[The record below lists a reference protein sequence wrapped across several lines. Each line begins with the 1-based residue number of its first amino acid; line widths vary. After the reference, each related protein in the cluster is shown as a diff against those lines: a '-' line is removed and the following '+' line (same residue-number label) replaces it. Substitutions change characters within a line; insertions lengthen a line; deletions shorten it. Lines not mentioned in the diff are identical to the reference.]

1 MQDHIEHSGQDSLNR
16 EPISRKEREKRA
28 REMEILK
35 AARDLFVANGFRE
48 TTLDEIARHAE
59 FGKGTIY
66 NYFASKEELFLGIID
81 QAMDEILAITHDALA
96 VPGDAREKFLRYATG
111 VIRYVKDNGE
121 LLHVIY
127 HELHRGSSTVNVA
140 KLREILDRA
149 RRGWEVLAQPLTDA
163 GQNRLAGTCDPMQLV
178 VLFDG
183 MLRGYC
189 FYQFS
194 IESPPRI
201 EDYSEAAERITSV
214 FFDGIAAR
222 THEG

>member
-1 MQDHIEHSGQDSLNR
+1 MQDHTEHSGDESPIR

-66 NYFASKEELFLGIID
+66 NYFASKEELFLGIIE
-81 QAMDEILAITHDALA
+81 QSMDEILAISHDAIA
-96 VPGDAREKFLRYATG
+96 VPGEAREKFLRYAER

-127 HELHRGSSTVNVA
+127 HELHRGSSTVSAA
-140 KLREILDRA
+140 KLREILERA

-163 GQNRLAGTCDPMQLV
+163 GQNRLAGICDPMQLV

-189 FYQFS
+189 FYHFS
-194 IESPPRI
+194 IESPSQT
-201 EDYSEAAERITSV
+201 EDYSEAAEFITSV

-222 THEG
+222 TQEG

>member
-1 MQDHIEHSGQDSLNR
+1 MKDHTDQAGQDSSLR

-81 QAMDEILAITHDALA
+81 QTMDEVLAICNDAIA
-96 VPGDAREKFLRYATG
+96 VPGDAREKFLRYASG
-111 VIRYVKDNGE
+111 VIRYVKENGE

-127 HELHRGSSTVNVA
+127 HELHRGSSTVNVT

-149 RRGWEVLAQPLTDA
+149 RRGWEVLARPLTDA
-163 GQNRLAGTCDPMQLV
+163 TQNRLAGTCDPVQLA

-189 FYQFS
+189 FHRFS
-194 IESPPRI
+194 IEGSQQV
-201 EDYSEAAERITSV
+201 EDYSDAAELITSV
-214 FFDGIAAR
+214 FFDGIAER